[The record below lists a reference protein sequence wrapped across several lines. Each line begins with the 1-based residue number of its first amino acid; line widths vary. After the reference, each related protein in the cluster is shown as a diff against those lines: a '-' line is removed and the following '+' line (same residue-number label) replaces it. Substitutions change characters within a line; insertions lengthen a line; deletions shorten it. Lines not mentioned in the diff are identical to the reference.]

1 MNEQNKHAA
10 LTIAQQYPPA
20 QYNLLVPMQTVT
32 EIADIQKPVMNS
44 VKISTDL
51 NDGEI
56 YEMEKAKDEWRDS
69 KGYVHKATPAKYA
82 LTKKGLT
89 KLMRAAGIKILSSRP
104 VVPSTCQKCAE
115 VNRSIGKPIRC
126 GGCPNKD
133 VKHEVRISVPQL
145 TGENVTIVAHKEIAV
160 DDVTAGMT
168 EKQRAEFM
176 KFRSEMCESK
186 ALNRALRTAMQIKSS
201 YLIEE
206 FGKPFVVAYLVPNL
220 DNPTV
225 REEAVKSMFGAANPA
240 RAATSKPSPA
250 LSSKEDSMAIEWKK
264 NDLPTLAQ
272 KVADD
277 ASETCQNFIYAGIDV
292 ELSDG
297 TQHFSLM
304 PNDQTNI
311 DSMFAAITLGA
322 SEYPYHPDGGKCV
335 MYSAADII
343 TLYSEYKSFVTKQT
357 TYCNA
362 LRQWAKRET
371 DPNVIGSIYYGCA
384 LPEDLEKE
392 VGDILSAAQA
402 QITAIINKLSA

>member
-10 LTIAQQYPPA
+10 LTIAQQYPPT

-145 TGENVTIVAHKEIAV
+145 TGENVTSSPTRKL
-160 DDVTAGMT
+160 
-168 EKQRAEFM
+168 
-176 KFRSEMCESK
+176 RSRM
-186 ALNRALRTAMQIKSS
+186 
-201 YLIEE
+201 
-206 FGKPFVVAYLVPNL
+206 
-220 DNPTV
+220 
-225 REEAVKSMFGAANPA
+225 
-240 RAATSKPSPA
+240 
-250 LSSKEDSMAIEWKK
+250 
-264 NDLPTLAQ
+264 
-272 KVADD
+272 
-277 ASETCQNFIYAGIDV
+277 
-292 ELSDG
+292 
-297 TQHFSLM
+297 
-304 PNDQTNI
+304 
-311 DSMFAAITLGA
+311 
-322 SEYPYHPDGGKCV
+322 
-335 MYSAADII
+335 
-343 TLYSEYKSFVTKQT
+343 
-357 TYCNA
+357 
-362 LRQWAKRET
+362 
-371 DPNVIGSIYYGCA
+371 
-384 LPEDLEKE
+384 
-392 VGDILSAAQA
+392 
-402 QITAIINKLSA
+402 

>member
-10 LTIAQQYPPA
+10 LTIAQQYPPT

-160 DDVTAGMT
+160 EDVTAGMT

-225 REEAVKSMFGAANPA
+225 REEAVKSMFGAANDLYGSRPKTSHTVYVDDDDDGYVQPEPDA
-240 RAATSKPSPA
+240 GPPGRAADRP
-250 LSSKEDSMAIEWKK
+250 
-264 NDLPTLAQ
+264 
-272 KVADD
+272 
-277 ASETCQNFIYAGIDV
+277 
-292 ELSDG
+292 G
-297 TQHFSLM
+297 TQCPVGCVRAGTFCRGHQCICGQCGHS
-304 PNDQTNI
+304 
-311 DSMFAAITLGA
+311 A
-322 SEYPYHPDGGKCV
+322 HGGTGGPGHCPQ
-335 MYSAADII
+335 A
-343 TLYSEYKSFVTKQT
+343 
-357 TYCNA
+357 
-362 LRQWAKRET
+362 
-371 DPNVIGSIYYGCA
+371 
-384 LPEDLEKE
+384 EDLAGS
-392 VGDILSAAQA
+392 GDHCHCGVLQPAGRSHAGGGYHQHPAGR
-402 QITAIINKLSA
+402 LCGDELL